1 MTQLLTLSRAAQLI
15 GVTRGTLQKKIR
27 DGELAAYDGLV
38 ASEELLRVY
47 PDLHL
52 EEAGAFERVVQ
63 IKEQAFGK
71 RVRERMLPSQEVL
84 AQRLFAQSLELADVR
99 RHLSRYHDLVEA
111 LRERIDALAHAGPA
125 EQLAELGR
133 MLDEGLASV
142 LGSQEPAD
150 PVAVMDDMLRVIT
163 AHVAVRPSGHE
174 FFVEGSETVL
184 KAALRAGLA
193 PSYGC
198 GNGNCGL
205 CKARVVS
212 GELRQVHPT
221 DYPLSAAERAQNY
234 VLLCAHTAVSDL
246 VLEMMEAGSPADIP
260 EQQVVAKVRS
270 VSSLDGRTLLLHV
283 QTPRTNRLRFLAGQ
297 QVSLGVVSGNA
308 DFRGTYP
315 VASCPC
321 DDRNLLFHISRD
333 QAEQGDE
340 FAARL
345 FAGAV
350 RAGDA
355 INVHGPWGDFVLRQD
370 SARPLAFLCC
380 DTGFAPM
387 RSLVEHALALDTV
400 AAMSL
405 YWAATRPG
413 GQYLANQCR
422 AWADALDD
430 FRYLAFDAIDATAA
444 GAAVAGALAA
454 DLADPEERD
463 IYVAGPEAFVQAAVA
478 GLQAAGVA
486 GARIRATVL

>member
-27 DGELAAYDGLV
+27 DGELDAHDGLV

-47 PDLHL
+47 PDLRL
-52 EEAGAFERVVQ
+52 EESGAFERVVQ

-71 RVRERMLPSQEVL
+71 RVRERMLPTQEVL
-84 AQRLFAQSLELADVR
+84 AQRLFAQSMELADVR
-99 RHLSRYHDLVEA
+99 RHLSRYHDLVA
-111 LRERIDALAHAGPA
+111 VLRERIDELAHVAPA

-133 MLDEGLASV
+133 LLDDGLASV

-163 AHVAVRPSGHE
+163 AHVTVRPSGHE

-205 CKARVVS
+205 CKARVVK
-212 GELRQVHPT
+212 GEVRQIQHT
-221 DYPLSAAERAQNY
+221 DYPLSAVERAQDY

-246 VLEMMEAGSPADIP
+246 VLEMIEAGSPADIP
-260 EQQVVAKVRS
+260 EQHIVAKVRS
-270 VSSLDGRTLLLHV
+270 VSSLDARTLLLHV

-297 QVSLGVVSGNA
+297 NVSLGVVSGNA
-308 DFRGTYP
+308 SFSSEYP

-333 QAEQGDE
+333 HATRGDE

-350 RAGDA
+350 KANDA
-355 INVHGPWGDFVLRQD
+355 VDVRGPWGNFVLRQD
-370 SARPLAFLCC
+370 SARSLAFLCC
-380 DTGFAPM
+380 DTGFAPI

-400 AAMSL
+400 AAMAL
-405 YWAATRPG
+405 YWAATPSG

-430 FRYLAFDAIDATAA
+430 FRYRAFAAEDEAAA
-444 GAAVAGALAA
+444 GTASAGALVA
-454 DLADPEERD
+454 DLPDLHDWD
-463 IYVAGPEAFVQAAVA
+463 IYLAGPDAYVAAA
-478 GLQAAGVA
+478 MAALGAAGVTEEH
-486 GARIRATVL
+486 IVATVL